1 MTFLDLRRSRL
12 LLPAMLAGGIAALV
26 VGWYGLTDE
35 PERSSR
41 IRYVEGVVGAPRRPS
56 PLFARGH
63 APDEDLASLLFSGL
77 VRIAGDGTPRPDLAE
92 AWEVTPDGRTYSFR
106 LRDDLYWHDGHRV
119 ESSDVAFTVS
129 RVQQS
134 GFQGAV
140 TLALRWAGVEVQAP
154 DGLTVIF
161 RLPEA
166 RADFLAQTE
175 LGVLP
180 EHLLSGLS
188 VLDLLESPFHRAPVG
203 SGPYRLVE
211 LSPERALLERNP
223 SYHLGSPTID
233 EIELR
238 FFPHAAELEEALA
251 LGEIDAA
258 LMEEGRHL
266 QTAAVLER
274 RPDLRAVGLLRNG
287 FTVLYLNN
295 ARPPLDDAGTRG
307 AIAASID
314 REALLA
320 VDPGATTGAAA
331 IVPLSWAHSPVSAP
345 GPAQAAER
353 FANAGWFPNDEGEL
367 AASDRVL
374 ALSLVTNA
382 EPDRVAL
389 AELLAEQLRAKGLV
403 VTVEPLPAGRNV
415 ASYQDPESDRMLEDA
430 RRTLDV
436 TERRALYAAFTE
448 RFVER
453 AASVVLFY
461 PARTYPR
468 PGLAP
473 GSRHGAALPTGEPL
487 PWRARL
493 LLRGSGC
500 RLTGGRGAVSRIGGT
515 PSQRNQ
521 RTARVERGA
530 SDCVTTAQAARN
542 RAARSRFASRR
553 ECAMT

>member
-26 VGWYGLTDE
+26 VGWYGLTDA
-35 PERSSR
+35 PERSLR

-63 APDEDLASLLFSGL
+63 APDADLASLLFSGL

-140 TLALRWAGVEVQAP
+140 TLALRWAGVEVQTP

-238 FFPHAAELEEALA
+238 FFPHAAGLEEALA

-266 QTAAVLER
+266 QAAAVLER
-274 RPDLRAVGLLRNG
+274 RPDLRAVDLLRNG
-287 FTVLYLNN
+287 FTVLYFNN

-320 VDPGATTGAAA
+320 VDPGGTTGAAP
-331 IVPLSWAHSPVSAP
+331 IVPLSWAHSPVSVP
-345 GPAQAAER
+345 GPAQAVER
-353 FANAGWFPNDEGEL
+353 FAKAGWLPNDEGEL
-367 AASDRVL
+367 AAGDRVL

-403 VTVEPLPAGRNV
+403 VTVEPLPAVELVGARLGLHDYDVALFGWEAGVDPDPYSGWHTSQIPPPGRNV
-415 ASYQDPESDRMLEDA
+415 ASYQDPESDRMLEAA

-453 AASVVLFY
+453 AASVVLLY
-461 PARTYPR
+461 PARTYLVP
-468 PGLAP
+468 A
-473 GSRHGAALPTGEPL
+473 S
-487 PWRARL
+487 
-493 LLRGSGC
+493 LRGID
-500 RLTGGRGAVSRIGGT
+500 TGLLFRPA
-515 PSQRNQ
+515 
-521 RTARVERGA
+521 
-530 SDCVTTAQAARN
+530 
-542 RAARSRFASRR
+542 SRFRGVHAFFFEGAGVASPAGAPR
-553 ECAMT
+553 